1 MEEIKKNELICKPLI
16 ALNLFYQ
23 IYTSNE
29 LCATVYVNG
38 LLQVYSFVKGD
49 VKLEFSLFN
58 FNIKNKIFLYKQ
70 NIFSLEGN
78 IFKNVRFD
86 KVISTF
92 PFENDLKTYQYD
104 KFLVIVTTNFIYK
117 YDLETIDENK
127 GVNYSVTSLKN
138 LQYTLNDSL
147 FVKNNY
153 GSVLMYYDKSIN
165 YTLKNLVLKNTIEFV
180 SQKNNNSGF
189 IKFIG
194 QPLKFF
200 IIRNTVL
207 STVTL
212 EEEKIFNYSSPTE
225 KYIITPGEQSISF
238 YDKSTLKKVKTFHCL
253 MAKKDSLI
261 QCLATGDILITVGSR
276 VYLVIKI

>member
-16 ALNLFYQ
+16 TLNLFHQ
-23 IYTSNE
+23 IYTSTE
-29 LCATVYVNG
+29 LCATVYING

-78 IFKNVRFD
+78 IFKNVRLD

-92 PFENDLKTYQYD
+92 SFENDLKTYQYD

-117 YDLETIDENK
+117 YDLETIDEDRSVK
-127 GVNYSVTSLKN
+127 YSVTSLKN

-189 IKFIG
+189 IKFVG

-225 KYIITPGEQSISF
+225 KYIITPGERSISF

-253 MAKKDSLI
+253 MAREDSLI
-261 QCLATGDILITVGSR
+261 QCLATGDILITVGNR